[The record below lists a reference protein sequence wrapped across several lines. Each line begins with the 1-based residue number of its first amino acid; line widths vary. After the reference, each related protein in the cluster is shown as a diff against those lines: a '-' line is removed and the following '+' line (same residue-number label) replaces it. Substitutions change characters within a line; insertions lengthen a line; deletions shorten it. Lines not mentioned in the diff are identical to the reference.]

1 MRFWNPFNYLPILGT
16 YRLTYYKAVVLRAPP
31 TVLRLCVLLEVL
43 IAIGV
48 FVVAYYYTATTAT
61 TETVVSFEVLGSD
74 YTCTVL
80 SPRSDTQDYDDTTS
94 EIAAFSSA
102 RYDYS
107 ECTTALGPQGYNLCS
122 DDFRKDYLLTMRGYG
137 TESSDCLDLIL
148 AENYRL
154 CKGSEEEFD
163 LRTSELTLQF
173 PTYPSATTKFSDQY
187 FFMNSSG
194 EAVFAGSF
202 PTNYATS
209 LTPFITDGDST
220 VYVVQADSTSSSRS
234 FLYSIDRNS
243 SSPKPLSTV
252 GSANVYGFTYG
263 NKKLFTWTI
272 ENFRGYLY
280 AYDTQTTQ
288 QQRGGPFDCPSTS
301 STIDNAGTSSHF
313 LTYGTDG
320 KLYAMCSGTVLNNK
334 PYGFNFYQIDPDTMS
349 AVNINAN
356 VSSIQYLNNKNEATS
371 AKVNRVGQVFR
382 MGNYMVFTAVND
394 FNNLLLADM
403 TNSRNQNRNIS
414 SVSNMGYFPGDYA
427 LRASSNY
434 IYFPSSG
441 NQTYYDITQRSFKSD
456 YSLVS
461 QTSHFVTDSI
471 QLAFSYQICNGNYS
485 DYSVHKETSG
495 SFASSCGQKNG

>member
-137 TESSDCLDLIL
+137 TETSDCLDLIL

-163 LRTSELTLQF
+163 FRTSELTLQF

-187 FFMNSSG
+187 FFMNSSA
-194 EAVFAGSF
+194 EAIFAGSF
-202 PTNYATS
+202 PTNYATPSRKKQNNRTTQILLASFPLQDMSISFCTPS
-209 LTPFITDGDST
+209 L
-220 VYVVQADSTSSSRS
+220 SSNSPDS
-234 FLYSIDRNS
+234 FLAPCRSHSSDRRVYITGIMS
-243 SSPKPLSTV
+243 DISKPPYYYLPILLS
-252 GSANVYGFTYG
+252 
-263 NKKLFTWTI
+263 
-272 ENFRGYLY
+272 
-280 AYDTQTTQ
+280 
-288 QQRGGPFDCPSTS
+288 
-301 STIDNAGTSSHF
+301 
-313 LTYGTDG
+313 
-320 KLYAMCSGTVLNNK
+320 
-334 PYGFNFYQIDPDTMS
+334 
-349 AVNINAN
+349 
-356 VSSIQYLNNKNEATS
+356 
-371 AKVNRVGQVFR
+371 
-382 MGNYMVFTAVND
+382 
-394 FNNLLLADM
+394 
-403 TNSRNQNRNIS
+403 
-414 SVSNMGYFPGDYA
+414 
-427 LRASSNY
+427 
-434 IYFPSSG
+434 
-441 NQTYYDITQRSFKSD
+441 TQRSKTPTSF
-456 YSLVS
+456 LVHTVVRVVPITNLIGES
-461 QTSHFVTDSI
+461 
-471 QLAFSYQICNGNYS
+471 
-485 DYSVHKETSG
+485 
-495 SFASSCGQKNG
+495 